1 MRKESGSFL
10 CVDWIGDRKGY
21 GRDIFWVDENAV
33 EVVSKILEDVGKI
46 HSVKHELMI
55 VLVGLERFWKV

>member
-10 CVDWIGDRKGY
+10 CVDWIGDREGY
-21 GRDIFWVDENAV
+21 GWDIFWIDENAV